1 MLASLLG
8 ATFLWTWLL
17 IGDAAASV
25 APAATTMAEQSRRN
39 AVGSYILGSQLGRG
53 SFAVVW
59 QGQHRVTGA
68 TVAVKEINTNQLNA
82 KLKQSLECEVS
93 ILKRVE
99 HRNIVRLQETLEV
112 RRRLLPLPARRSMV
126 CRAG

>member
-1 MLASLLG
+1 
-8 ATFLWTWLL
+8 
-17 IGDAAASV
+17 
-25 APAATTMAEQSRRN
+25 MADTPTRRKV
-39 AVGSYILGSQLGRG
+39 VGNYVLGSQLGRG

-112 RRRLLPLPARRSMV
+112 SVSPFPCPAAV
-126 CRAG
+126 TQL